1 VYHPL
6 LQHVQRA
13 NEEYRMEN
21 DFDTKLQQQV
31 ERLSQSTFRQVEAE
45 VSAKRIAWVDKNR
58 ESLHLPSLISPRQA
72 YELLFD
78 KYMGLNLS
86 ELPIVAE
93 TDALIEWLST
103 NPCPTLEAC
112 NRLKLDTRKVCRA
125 AYEKS
130 TQAFLSQLDPR
141 LRFLRNYDEIRPY
154 AAHCREMI
162 VRIDF
167 DAMMRLAIE
176 EARLSRQE
184 GNKGYGA
191 VVVWGDRII
200 GKAHDTAATEQDP
213 SLHAEVNAIRQ
224 AVHTLRDANLSG
236 AVLFST
242 CEPCPMCS
250 SLAVWSNLTTL
261 VYGASIEKTAGL
273 GKSRILVT
281 SREIVSKSPVAIEI
295 IDGVLENE
303 CMSLY
308 T

>member
-1 VYHPL
+1 
-6 LQHVQRA
+6 
-13 NEEYRMEN
+13 
-21 DFDTKLQQQV
+21 
-31 ERLSQSTFRQVEAE
+31 
-45 VSAKRIAWVDKNR
+45 
-58 ESLHLPSLISPRQA
+58 
-72 YELLFD
+72 
-78 KYMGLNLS
+78 
-86 ELPIVAE
+86 
-93 TDALIEWLST
+93 LIEWLST

-112 NRLKLDTRKVCRA
+112 NLLKLDTRKVCRA

-141 LRFLRNYDEIRPY
+141 LRFLRSYDEIRPY
-154 AAHCREMI
+154 AHHCREMI

-176 EARLSRQE
+176 EAKLSKQE

-191 VVVWGDRII
+191 VVVWGNRIL
-200 GKAHDTAATEQDP
+200 GKAHDTAATEKDP

-224 AVHTLRDANLSG
+224 AVHLLGDANLSG

-261 VYGASIEKTAGL
+261 VYGASIEETAKL
-273 GKSRILVT
+273 GKGRILVT
-281 SREIVSKSPVAIEI
+281 SREIVAKSPVAIEI
-295 IDGVLENE
+295 IDGILENE

>member
-1 VYHPL
+1 
-6 LQHVQRA
+6 
-13 NEEYRMEN
+13 MEN
-21 DFDTKLQQQV
+21 GFELKVQQQI
-31 ERLSQSTFRQVEAE
+31 ERLKQDTYRQIEAE
-45 VSAKRIAWVDKNR
+45 VSAKRVAWVEQNR
-58 ESLHLPSLISPRQA
+58 ERLGLPSSPSPRRA
-72 YELLFD
+72 YELLFEQ
-78 KYMGLNLS
+78 YMGLNLE
-86 ELPIVAE
+86 ELPVVAE
-93 TDALIEWLST
+93 TDTLIEWLSA

-112 NRLKLDTRKVCRA
+112 NQSKLDTRKVCRA

-130 TQAFLSQLDPR
+130 TQAFLSRLDPQ
-141 LRFLRNYDEIRPY
+141 LRFLRSYDEIRPY
-154 AAHCREMI
+154 AHHCREMI
-162 VRIDF
+162 VRVDF
-167 DAMMRLAIE
+167 EAMMQLAIE
-176 EARLSRQE
+176 EAKRSRQE

-191 VVVWGDRII
+191 VVVWGSHIV
-200 GKAHDTAATEQDP
+200 GKAHDTAATEKDP

-224 AVHTLRDANLSG
+224 AAHTLGEANLSG

-281 SREIVSKSPVAIEI
+281 AREIVAKSPVAIEI

-303 CMSLY
+303 CISLY